1 MGVGVSDHILRR
13 RRLLML
19 LAGFFGFVMTAVI
32 SVMPGSTAA
41 EAFRANTAADANRV
55 GTGDSLA
62 AAILGRSRHS
72 HSPLGATTGAAST
85 ARAESAEGAGTPE
98 AGGGSDPATV
108 RGGVSAAASTFGRL
122 RCAADGVGAG
132 CRDSAR
138 SQASVRGAPRSAVS
152 KPYGL
157 GVVLLPAETGVGAD
171 RRVAGVVVEHAAV
184 PPAVF
189 TSAVRGRGPPSITGS

>member
-1 MGVGVSDHILRR
+1 MGVGVSGHILRR

-32 SVMPGSTAA
+32 SVMPGSTTAVV
-41 EAFRANTAADANRV
+41 FRANTAADANRV

-85 ARAESAEGAGTPE
+85 ESAESAGKPE

-108 RGGVSAAASTFGRL
+108 RGGASAAAAAFGRL
-122 RCAADGVGAG
+122 RCAADGSSTG

-157 GVVLLPAETGVGAD
+157 GVVLPPGETGVGAD

-189 TSAVRGRGPPSITGS
+189 TSAVRGRGPPSSTGS